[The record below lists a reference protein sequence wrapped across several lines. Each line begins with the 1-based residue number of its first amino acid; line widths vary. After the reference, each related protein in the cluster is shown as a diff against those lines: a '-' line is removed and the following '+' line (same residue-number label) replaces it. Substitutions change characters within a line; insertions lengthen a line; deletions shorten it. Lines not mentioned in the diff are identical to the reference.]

1 MTLEHE
7 RKRCPKC
14 GHSNRAEAKICTEC
28 GYAFFLDDTS
38 GVLRKRCSHCGYMNR
53 MGANVCSQCGS
64 KFHAR
69 LRTTRGRSHSP
80 LSARAQVQKWCPQCG
95 AQRREGAKVCSF
107 CGYRFKDIPVTPA
120 RKPVIKPV
128 EQSIEPRFEPP
139 VMQSSTQMDA
149 LAIQAA
155 PNQPQI
161 EAPFEPPIM
170 QSNTLAEPVTVHNV
184 TSAPPEPKTPDLSGE
199 PAPYITQDE
208 LERLRTMGGE
218 RPGVFLRLFKAIRD
232 DKP

>member
-53 MGANVCSQCGS
+53 MGAKVCSQCGS
-64 KFHAR
+64 KFR
-69 LRTTRGRSHSP
+69 VKLLTTRGRIQ
-80 LSARAQVQKWCPQCG
+80 AQNHAQKWCPQCG
-95 AQRREGAKVCSF
+95 AQRNEGAKVCSF
-107 CGYRFKDIPVTPA
+107 CGYHYKDIQVQPAPV
-120 RKPVIKPV
+120 RPVVPKV
-128 EQSIEPRFEPP
+128 EPPFEPP
-139 VMQSSTQMDA
+139 VMQSSTQA
-149 LAIQAA
+149 EPTTIQAVT
-155 PNQPQI
+155 PEPS
-161 EAPFEPPIM
+161 FEPPVM
-170 QSNTLAEPVTVHNV
+170 QSSVSEPVTVHNV
-184 TSAPPEPKTPDLSGE
+184 TSAPPEPKAPDLSGE
-199 PAPYITQDE
+199 PAPYITQEE